1 LNLCPEKSRLATV
14 NLNQA
19 LSEAE
24 LDELADFL
32 ESDSVPKETM
42 DLSML
47 DDYLTAI
54 AIGPE
59 TILPSQWLP
68 RVWGDV
74 EQPTF
79 DSLEQAQKILN
90 LILRYYNQTG
100 TTFMDAPERF
110 HPFLYEYEE
119 NGERTLSAEEWCVG
133 FTLGIHLRTEAWAP
147 LFEDE
152 EAAQILTPIVAFS
165 LEEAWQEAAEGH
177 DAAEVQALLI
187 AMLPTAVQAIHAYS
201 LPFRQ
206 KCAAG
211 LVNEHFPLG
220 GDAKTGRNT
229 RCPCGSGKKY
239 EKCCGAPRREA

>member
-1 LNLCPEKSRLATV
+1 V

-24 LDELADFL
+24 LDELGDFL
-32 ESDSVPKETM
+32 ESDFVPKGTM

-47 DDYLTAI
+47 DGYLTAI

-74 EQPTF
+74 EHPTF

-90 LILRYYNQTG
+90 LILRYFNQTA

-119 NGERTLSAEEWCVG
+119 NGERQLSAEEWCVG

-147 LFEDE
+147 LFDDE
-152 EAAQILTPIVAFS
+152 EASQVLTPIVAFS
-165 LEEAWQEAAEGH
+165 LEEAWQEVTEGR

-187 AMLPTAVQAIHAYS
+187 GMLPTAVQAIHAYW
-201 LPFRQ
+201 LPDRQ
-206 KCAAG
+206 KRAAG
-211 LVNEHFPLG
+211 VVKEHISFG
-220 GDAKTGRNT
+220 GDAQTRRNIP
-229 RCPCGSGKKY
+229 CPCGSGKKY
-239 EKCCGAPRREA
+239 KKCCGAPRGEA